1 MALTQAND
9 ILNGYFYTFIYKA
22 KDGSLDVDETPVIY
36 CVGPAP
42 GHENNIIGLNFHKMP
57 ERLRETLVAGMH
69 KRKRLLDSNSRTMF
83 SEMELNSIV
92 PGAKACLREY
102 NRKRIYY
109 PLRIDNTDLIYYIY
123 GNGKGRIDQKTGM
136 QEFVMQRWNDILNK

>member
-22 KDGSLDVDETPVIY
+22 KDGSLEVDETPVIY
-36 CVGPAP
+36 CIGPAP
-42 GHENNIIGLNFHKMP
+42 GRDNNIIGLNFHKLP
-57 ERLRETLVAGMH
+57 EVLRETLVAGMH
-69 KRKRLLDSNSRTMF
+69 KRKRLLDSNSRTIF
-83 SEMELNSIV
+83 SEMELNSIL

-109 PLRIDNTDLIYYIY
+109 PLRIDNKDLIYYIY
-123 GNGKGRIDQKTGM
+123 GDGKQRIDRKPGM
-136 QEFVMQRWNDILNK
+136 QEFVMNRWKSILNK

>member
-42 GHENNIIGLNFHKMP
+42 GRDNNIIGLNFHNSQSSSEKLWSLECTR
-57 ERLRETLVAGMH
+57 ERESWTLTVG
-69 KRKRLLDSNSRTMF
+69 LYS
-83 SEMELNSIV
+83 
-92 PGAKACLREY
+92 
-102 NRKRIYY
+102 
-109 PLRIDNTDLIYYIY
+109 
-123 GNGKGRIDQKTGM
+123 
-136 QEFVMQRWNDILNK
+136 QRWS

>member
-1 MALTQAND
+1 MALKQTND

-42 GHENNIIGLNFHKMP
+42 GHDNNIIGLNFHKLP
-57 ERLRETLVAGMH
+57 EQLRETLIAGMH
-69 KRKRLLDSNSRTMF
+69 RRKGILESNSRTIF
-83 SEMELNSIV
+83 SENELNSIV

-109 PLRIDNTDLIYYIY
+109 PLRIDNKDVIYYIY
-123 GNGKGRIDQKTGM
+123 GDGKQRVDGSPGL
-136 QEFVMQRWNDILNK
+136 QEFVMNRWKGILNK